1 VFKSDFYTVKQ
12 VLKAVNTA
20 IKKAAKGDPRETL
33 LRHMAPNHSD
43 QSHFPNA
50 GLTRDEHDLA
60 HALRE
65 ADVNCF
71 NAAESLVL

>member
-1 VFKSDFYTVKQ
+1 
-12 VLKAVNTA
+12 
-20 IKKAAKGDPRETL
+20 
-33 LRHMAPNHSD
+33 MAPNHSD